1 MFYENLH
8 DTMHAPITHES
19 SFMAARDEAE
29 HLGEKPFELLIMDG
43 NGEPYE
49 FWEKLELRAY
59 KNGHGYMEAIFDPA
73 AATRDPVSRAHFE
86 SLAKVHGEEKARE
99 ILGMNRHNTVIYGSG
114 SPHTVFQQFRVIRPI
129 SANRTLI
136 EIQTFRLKGAPDE
149 VFDRALTYTN
159 IINSPSSNVMPDD
172 IEVYRRC
179 QDGNMTR
186 GGDWVSQHRYAG
198 TDKET
203 PEGTVS
209 TNGTSELPM
218 RNQFA
223 AWKQYMLSGGNTQSQ
238 EK

>member
-1 MFYENLH
+1 
-8 DTMHAPITHES
+8 
-19 SFMAARDEAE
+19 
-29 HLGEKPFELLIMDG
+29 
-43 NGEPYE
+43 
-49 FWEKLELRAY
+49 
-59 KNGHGYMEAIFDPA
+59 
-73 AATRDPVSRAHFE
+73 
-86 SLAKVHGEEKARE
+86 
-99 ILGMNRHNTVIYGSG
+99 
-114 SPHTVFQQFRVIRPI
+114 
-129 SANRTLI
+129 
-136 EIQTFRLKGAPDE
+136 
-149 VFDRALTYTN
+149 
-159 IINSPSSNVMPDD
+159 MPDD

-223 AWKQYMLSGGNTQSQ
+223 AWKQYMLSGDYAQSQ